1 MSRPVGITGARLKKA
16 LAALAAADADMARAI
31 ARIGPPPARW
41 YGSGFEGLL
50 HIIVGQQVSIA
61 SATAIWSRLAGL
73 CVPLTPERLLAFD
86 EAALRAA
93 GLSRQKA
100 LYARAMAQAIL
111 DGVIDLDALHTHDD
125 ETAIAALMQLKGIG
139 RWSAEIYLLF
149 GLGRPDVLPADDL
162 ALLIAA
168 QRLKRLPERPSPNK
182 LREIGEAWR
191 PWRSVAARM
200 LWHYYR
206 HAPADTETETD

>member
-1 MSRPVGITGARLKKA
+1 MSRPVGVTGRRLKDA
-16 LAALAAADADMARAI
+16 LAALSDADADMARAI
-31 ARIGPPPARW
+31 ALIGPPPARW
-41 YGSGFEGLL
+41 YGDGFAGLL

-61 SATAIWSRLAGL
+61 SAAAIWGRLSAL
-73 CVPLTPERLLAFD
+73 CDPLTPAALLAFD
-86 EAALRAA
+86 EAALRGA

-100 LYARAMAQAIL
+100 LYARAMAQAI
-111 DGVIDLDALHTHDD
+111 VERTIDLEGLHAHDD
-125 ETAIAALMQLKGIG
+125 EAAIAALMQLKGIG

-149 GLGRPDVLPADDL
+149 GLGRADVLPADDL

-168 QRLKRLPERPSPNK
+168 QRLKRLPQRPSAK
-182 LREIGEAWR
+182 ALRAIGEAWR

-206 HAPADTETETD
+206 QGPKDHAG